1 MFRRWALANPQLF
14 TTSSAQ
20 PTPLLELG
28 SGVGLLGISLS
39 VGLGVDVLLS
49 DFDGHHVGTLVEPED
64 SVLALLEHNAR
75 ANAEVAAAQGGSL
88 AVIAL
93 DWAAPAAPR
102 RVYDSSEQQDGAAMA
117 VTQAAVIVGTE
128 LVCECSSSLC
138 VFLRDDETQRRC
150 CTDTVGAA
158 ALLCETLS
166 VWLRK
171 PDGVFYLLQAQNR
184 VDMDRFGHLAEE
196 RGLALEE
203 LQLGEAV
210 SACGE
215 VAGAAAGHFRLVAV
229 RWRGPAVDC
238 L

>member
-1 MFRRWALANPQLF
+1 M
-14 TTSSAQ
+14 
-20 PTPLLELG
+20 
-28 SGVGLLGISLS
+28 
-39 VGLGVDVLLS
+39 
-49 DFDGHHVGTLVEPED
+49 
-64 SVLALLEHNAR
+64 LALLEHNAR

-88 AVIAL
+88 AVMAL

-102 RVYDSSEQQDGAAMA
+102 RVFPPDSSGQDGAAMA
-117 VTQAAVIVGTE
+117 VAQAAVIVGTE
-128 LVCECSSSLC
+128 LVY
-138 VFLRDDETQRRC
+138 
-150 CTDTVGAA
+150 TVGAA

-171 PDGVFYLLQAQNR
+171 PDGAFYLLQAQNR

-196 RGLALEE
+196 RGLAVEE
-203 LQLGEAV
+203 LELGEAV

>member
-1 MFRRWALANPQLF
+1 MYSYLACVVRGCARVFRRWALANPQLF

-75 ANAEVAAAQGGSL
+75 ANAELAAAQGGSL

-128 LVCECSSSLC
+128 LVY
-138 VFLRDDETQRRC
+138 
-150 CTDTVGAA
+150 TVGAA

-184 VDMDRFGHLAEE
+184 VDMDRFGHLAED
-196 RGLALEE
+196 RGLAVEE

-229 RWRGPAVDC
+229 RWRG
-238 L
+238 